1 LSKKGRGGKER
12 KGGGEYHIK
21 QKNVYKTRQK
31 GPKYSIDDVMN
42 QLNSQFSDVKKQL
55 SVIYNKMQK
64 QDIDA
69 YRAVEDAVTAANS
82 DIKLNSVLD
91 LISRGSRFFDQLN
104 IFSKGMLGE
113 NGFSADILQVTSDL
127 LKVLSLLFI

>member
-1 LSKKGRGGKER
+1 
-12 KGGGEYHIK
+12 
-21 QKNVYKTRQK
+21 
-31 GPKYSIDDVMN
+31 MN